1 LGIGVPALA
10 AVPALVF
17 GVSALD
23 AEPVAIV
30 DAETTRPPAEL
41 TDAPLR
47 KAWSY
52 VVGAVFD
59 KVYGTITGHVRGA
72 LHFGTGGWG
81 DIERAQAGMR
91 RLREEHPKLVAHC
104 EQELVVHW
112 VGGWERAEWGGWR
125 RDGYFTTPVAFLCGR
140 ESAEEQL
147 FAEGITVPF
156 RHVVPADALREE
168 GGRGAGE
175 GGARASSSSSAA
187 ASSASSASSAAAVAS
202 VPAVRRL
209 RDDVPLCIHLPCNGD
224 KGFAWREKHFAQHL
238 ARHEGVGSII
248 YEAPYMGQRR
258 DGRKRVR
265 GAQWDRVSDVVSVGT
280 AGVAEV
286 LALVL
291 WARGA
296 SGVSGVHTAPGTPVC
311 LAGISMGAEV
321 AAGLF
326 DAQRAIRDGGG
337 RALDLDLVAVMPVH
351 SGVPV
356 FCHGVMG
363 DVSDWGALCSEAG
376 LESEAAARQRV
387 EEAIELTDITKHEY
401 APAAD
406 GLAARRRAIVIGAV
420 DDGYMPEWS
429 VRATAAHLAKHHD
442 VKLQWVGGGHC
453 STVVARKALV
463 RDSIVDV
470 LKRRPARDGCA
481 KPAD

>member
-1 LGIGVPALA
+1 MRRNIGIGVA
-10 AVPALVF
+10 AVSTVPALVF

-23 AEPVAIV
+23 AKPVAVV
-30 DAETTRPPAEL
+30 DAETTQPPAEL
-41 TDAPLR
+41 TGAPLR
-47 KAWSY
+47 SAWSY
-52 VVGAVFD
+52 VVGACFD
-59 KVYGTITGHVRGA
+59 KIYGTITGHVRGA

-81 DIERAQAGMR
+81 DIERAHAGMR
-91 RLREEHPKLVAHC
+91 RLREEHPKLVEHC
-104 EQELVVHW
+104 EQELEVQW
-112 VGGWERAEWGGWR
+112 VGDWERAHWGGWR

-147 FAEGITVPF
+147 FLEGITVPF
-156 RHVVPADALREE
+156 RHVLPADALREGGHDGEGGEE

-175 GGARASSSSSAA
+175 GGARASASAA
-187 ASSASSASSAAAVAS
+187 APAPAPESQGAA
-202 VPAVRRL
+202 PAVRRL

-224 KGFAWREKHFAQHL
+224 KGFAWREEHFAEQL
-238 ARHEGVGSII
+238 ARDEGVGSII

-280 AGVAEV
+280 ASVAEV

-296 SGVSGVHTAPGTPVC
+296 SGVHTAPDTPVC

-406 GLAARRRAIVIGAV
+406 GLAVRRRAIVIGAV

-429 VRATAAHLAKHHD
+429 IRATAAHLAKHHD
-442 VKLQWVGGGHC
+442 VKLQWIGGGHC

-463 RDSIVDV
+463 RDAIVDV
-470 LKRRPARDGCA
+470 LKRPPAIGHS
-481 KPAD
+481 